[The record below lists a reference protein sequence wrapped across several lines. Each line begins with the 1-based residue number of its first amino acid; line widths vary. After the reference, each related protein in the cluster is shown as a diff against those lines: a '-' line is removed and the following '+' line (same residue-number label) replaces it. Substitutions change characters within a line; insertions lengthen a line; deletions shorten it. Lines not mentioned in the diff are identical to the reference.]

1 MTINNLIGWQSAP
14 WLRVGEGGVL
24 HAAKILFLGGE
35 HDLAGSTHVSIL
47 PGLFPPISL
56 GVAYRGKGQL
66 IAARRRRQLS
76 QTRNSLDEREEIRLE
91 VQYDIIYRFFE
102 ERHFFPSIPNPRSI
116 LECGYGRGQ
125 WAVQVAEDYEQCE
138 VSRQEE
144 EHHPFH
150 LPAPIEKLLA
160 DPVKLRSVYPEPLP
174 DQPDNLSLYGY
185 NLNDRFDVPDVFE
198 YKPYDLIH
206 SRFVAQG
213 IKSTRW
219 PTYVQDMKRLLKPT
233 GWVQMAEYYLNIQS
247 NSGRLGIDSALRKW
261 WGKYVEAME
270 SSRRDPRVGPQRL
283 GRLLSDAGYKHIN
296 LNTFQL
302 PIGGWRS
309 EPHMAKIGRDSVEMV
324 SELLES
330 ASLWLFTDRLGMSA
344 AEVGTLNSDAKR
356 ELRDTTLQ
364 LYLPIY
370 VAWARRS

>member
-1 MTINNLIGWQSAP
+1 
-14 WLRVGEGGVL
+14 
-24 HAAKILFLGGE
+24 
-35 HDLAGSTHVSIL
+35 
-47 PGLFPPISL
+47 
-56 GVAYRGKGQL
+56 
-66 IAARRRRQLS
+66 
-76 QTRNSLDEREEIRLE
+76 
-91 VQYDIIYRFFE
+91 
-102 ERHFFPSIPNPRSI
+102 
-116 LECGYGRGQ
+116 
-125 WAVQVAEDYEQCE
+125 
-138 VSRQEE
+138 
-144 EHHPFH
+144 
-150 LPAPIEKLLA
+150 
-160 DPVKLRSVYPEPLP
+160 
-174 DQPDNLSLYGY
+174 
-185 NLNDRFDVPDVFE
+185 
-198 YKPYDLIH
+198 
-206 SRFVAQG
+206 
-213 IKSTRW
+213 
-219 PTYVQDMKRLLKPT
+219 MKRLLKPT

-344 AEVGTLNSDAKR
+344 AEVGTLNNDAKR

>member
-1 MTINNLIGWQSAP
+1 MANGYL
-14 WLRVGEGGVL
+14 LRS
-24 HAAKILFLGGE
+24 
-35 HDLAGSTHVSIL
+35 STNAV
-47 PGLFPPISL
+47 
-56 GVAYRGKGQL
+56 Q
-66 IAARRRRQLS
+66 
-76 QTRNSLDEREEIRLE
+76 REEIRLE

-138 VSRQEE
+138 VTG
-144 EHHPFH
+144 
-150 LPAPIEKLLA
+150 LDI
-160 DPVKLRSVYPEPLP
+160 YPEPLP